1 MTSPS
6 STPMRIEPL
15 RACGRPAW
23 WAALLVLVLNDRV
36 LKGASL
42 APSWFTGKASDFAGL
57 FVVVPLVAFA
67 LRLRTARSLA
77 WATAAIGAV
86 FTILKTSHAASAGYE
101 RALAF
106 MHARNVVDPW
116 DLLAL
121 PMLGLS
127 AWFIVRAPAT
137 SGGAAMR
144 ARVGALIAIPF
155 CLATSAPP
163 PPPCAP
169 EGASGCTEPMASP
182 TSNFVGTV
190 EAAPFAVRIRSAPAT
205 CGAIAQCALP
215 VFTTDEVRTIPA
227 GENIP
232 LPGAGVGCHTYAFD
246 IGDEYPTVV
255 VLAGPGTE
263 KVPRSAAASTPTSR
277 GAGTP
282 LPGGVS
288 LSRVANGNLATALGN
303 SSVVLCG
310 EEPKP

>member
-1 MTSPS
+1 MPSPPSTSLP
-6 STPMRIEPL
+6 IDPL

-23 WAALLVLVLNDRV
+23 WGALLVLVVNDRA
-36 LKGASL
+36 LKGSSL

-67 LRLRTARSLA
+67 FRVRTTRSLA
-77 WATAAIGAV
+77 RVVAAIGAL
-86 FTILKTSHAASAGYE
+86 FTLLKTSPMASAFYE

-121 PMLGLS
+121 PMLAVS
-127 AWFIVRAPAT
+127 AWFIARAPAP
-137 SGGAAMR
+137 SGGAELR
-144 ARVGALIAIPF
+144 ARVGALLALPF

-169 EGASGCTEPMASP
+169 EGASGCTEPMTSP

-190 EAAPFAVRIRSAPAT
+190 DATPLAVRIRSAPAT
-205 CGAIAQCALP
+205 CGALAACALP
-215 VFTTDEVRTIPA
+215 AFTTDEVRTIPA

-232 LPGAGVGCHTYAFD
+232 LPGAAAGCHTYAID

-255 VLAGPGTE
+255 LLAGPGTE
-263 KVPRSAAASTPTSR
+263 RVPRSAAASVPDPRLGRPAS
-277 GAGTP
+277 
-282 LPGGVS
+282 PGGVL
-288 LSRVANGNLATALGN
+288 LSRQANGTLAKAVGNGTVALC
-303 SSVVLCG
+303 V

>member
-1 MTSPS
+1 V
-6 STPMRIEPL
+6 
-15 RACGRPAW
+15 
-23 WAALLVLVLNDRV
+23 ALLVLVINDRV

-67 LRLRTARSLA
+67 ARVRTIRGLA
-77 WATAAIGAV
+77 WVTATIGAV
-86 FTILKTSHAASAGYE
+86 FTLLKTNHAASAGYE

-121 PMLGLS
+121 PMLVVS
-127 AWFIVRAPAT
+127 AWFVARAPAP
-137 SGGAAMR
+137 SGGVDFR
-144 ARVGALIAIPF
+144 AKAGALIAVPF

-182 TSNFVGTV
+182 TSQFVGTV
-190 EAAPFAVRIRSAPAT
+190 DATPLTVRIRSAPVPCGTTAT
-205 CGAIAQCALP
+205 CALP

-227 GENIP
+227 GENVP
-232 LPGAGVGCHTYAFD
+232 LPGSTESCHTYAFD
-246 IGDEYPTVV
+246 VGDEYPSV
-255 VLAGPGTE
+255 VLVAGPGHE
-263 KVPRSAAASTPTSR
+263 KVPRSAAATVPDA
-277 GAGTP
+277 AGRASG
-282 LPGGVS
+282 LPGGVL
-288 LSRVANGNLATALGN
+288 LSRQANGSLAKAVGYGN
-303 SSVVLCG
+303 VTLCV

>member
-1 MTSPS
+1 MSSPPS
-6 STPMRIEPL
+6 NPLRIEPL

-23 WAALLVLVLNDRV
+23 WGALLALVVNDRL
-36 LKGASL
+36 LKGSPL

-67 LRLRTARSLA
+67 FRVRTARSLT
-77 WATAAIGAV
+77 WVATVIGAV
-86 FTILKTSHAASAGYE
+86 FTLLKMSSTASAFYE

-121 PMLGLS
+121 PMLGVS
-127 AWFIVRAPAT
+127 AWFIARAPAP
-137 SGGAAMR
+137 SGGAELR
-144 ARVGALIAIPF
+144 AKVGALVAVPF

-190 EAAPFAVRIRSAPAT
+190 DSTPITVRIRSAPAT
-205 CGAIAQCALP
+205 CGAIATCTLP
-215 VFTTDEVRTIPA
+215 AFTGDEVRTIPA

-232 LPGAGVGCHTYAFD
+232 LPGAAAGCHTYAFD
-246 IGDEYPTVV
+246 VGDEYPTVV
-255 VLAGPGTE
+255 LLAGPGTE
-263 KVPRSAAASTPTSR
+263 KVPRSAAASGPDPR
-277 GAGTP
+277 QGRPAF
-282 LPGGVS
+282 PGGVL
-288 LSRVANGNLATALGN
+288 LSRQANGTLAKAVGNGSVALC
-303 SSVVLCG
+303 V

>member
-1 MTSPS
+1 MPSLPSTSA
-6 STPMRIEPL
+6 RIAPL

-23 WAALLVLVLNDRV
+23 WGALLVLVVNDRV
-36 LKGASL
+36 LKGSSL

-67 LRLRTARSLA
+67 SRVRTVRGLA
-77 WATAAIGAV
+77 WVAAVIGAV
-86 FTILKTSHAASAGYE
+86 FTLLKTSPVASLFYE

-121 PMLGLS
+121 PMLGVS
-127 AWFIVRAPAT
+127 AWLVARAPAP
-137 SGGAAMR
+137 SGGAELR
-144 ARVGALIAIPF
+144 AKVGALVAVPF

-190 EAAPFAVRIRSAPAT
+190 DTASITVRIRSAPAL
-205 CGAIAQCALP
+205 CGATATCTLP
-215 VFTTDEVRTIPA
+215 AFTTDEVRTLPA

-232 LPGAGVGCHTYAFD
+232 LPGGTEGCHTYAFD

-255 VLAGPGTE
+255 LAAGPGTAR
-263 KVPRSAAASTPTSR
+263 VPRSAAASAPDERQGRT
-277 GAGTP
+277 AF
-282 LPGGVS
+282 PGGAA
-288 LSRVANGNLATALGN
+288 LSRQAKGPLAKAVGNGSIALC
-303 SSVVLCG
+303 L